1 MNAPTAS
8 DRNETDRLVAEL
20 EEAEAFVQE
29 LRVAFVEIQAALAAG
44 HTATALSR
52 VNEALRNID
61 DATDVVAPHAA
72 ASAPRPVR

>member
-1 MNAPTAS
+1 MNEPAAS
-8 DRNETDRLVAEL
+8 ESNERDRLVTEL
-20 EEAEAFVQE
+20 EEAEAFVQQ
-29 LRVAFVEIQAALAAG
+29 LRAAFVEIQAALAAG